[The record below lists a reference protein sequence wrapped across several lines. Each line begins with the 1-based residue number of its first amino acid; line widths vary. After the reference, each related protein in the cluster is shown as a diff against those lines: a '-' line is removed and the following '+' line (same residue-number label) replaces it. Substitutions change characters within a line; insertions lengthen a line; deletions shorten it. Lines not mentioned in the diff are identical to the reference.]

1 MLAKRSK
8 QKRGQDVRLL
18 TGSIQLVE
26 ADLRFRSTRSRSFA
40 VVTAASAA
48 AVVLAAC
55 GSSSS
60 SSSSS
65 TATTPKP
72 NTLALTISDKGKTS
86 VYAGPTT
93 TVGGLLQV
101 KLTNKGKAPHGAQL
115 VLILGNHTPAQ
126 ALAGLGGGSQ
136 KTPSWIRAEGG
147 VGYANPG
154 ETATAT
160 NTVPAGKYLVFD
172 VAALNGGGPGPPA
185 HTTLTVTPGPAGALP
200 ATTASVTAAN
210 PSKDKYKWEISGLK
224 AGANE
229 ITFNSKGTKAI
240 HLLTVV
246 RLKGHATDAQIEK
259 ALSSNSNAP
268 PSFVDTNAPTPQTAA
283 LDGGKSQTTALN
295 LPPGRYVFFCPLRDR
310 DGGKPHFLEGLLK
323 QVVIH

>member
-1 MLAKRSK
+1 M
-8 QKRGQDVRLL
+8 
-18 TGSIQLVE
+18 
-26 ADLRFRSTRSRSFA
+26 RFRSTLSRSFS

-86 VYAGPTT
+86 VYSGPTT

-101 KLTNKGKAPHGAQL
+101 KLTNKGKVPHGAQL
-115 VLILGNHTPAQ
+115 VLLLGNHTPAQ
-126 ALAGLGGGSQ
+126 VIAGLGSGSN
-136 KTPSWIRAEGG
+136 KTPSWARLEGG
-147 VGYANPG
+147 LGYANPG

-160 NTVPAGKYLVFD
+160 DNVAAGKYVVFD
-172 VAALNGGGPGPPA
+172 VASLNGGGPGPPA
-185 HTTLTVTPGPAGALP
+185 YTALTVTAGTAGPLP

-210 PSKDKYKWEISGLK
+210 PGKDKYKWELSGLK
-224 AGANE
+224 AGANQ
-229 ITFNSKGTKAI
+229 ITFNSKGTSAL

-246 RLKGHATDAQIEK
+246 RLKGHPTDAQIEK

-268 PSFVDTNAPTPQTAA
+268 PSFVDTSAPTPQTAI
-283 LDGGKSQTTALN
+283 LDGGKSQTTTLN
-295 LPPGRYVFFCPLRDR
+295 LPPGRYVFFCPLHDR

>member
-1 MLAKRSK
+1 M
-8 QKRGQDVRLL
+8 
-18 TGSIQLVE
+18 
-26 ADLRFRSTRSRSFA
+26 RFRSTLSRSFS

-60 SSSSS
+60 SNSSSSSS
-65 TATTPKP
+65 TAATPKL
-72 NTLALTISDKGKTS
+72 NTLALTISDRGKTS
-86 VYAGPTT
+86 VYAGPAT
-93 TVGGLLQV
+93 TVGGLLQI
-101 KLTNKGKAPHGAQL
+101 KLTNNGKAPHGAQL
-115 VLILGNHTPAQ
+115 VLLLGNHTPAQ
-126 ALAGLGGGSQ
+126 ALAGLGGGSN

-160 NTVPAGKYLVFD
+160 DNVPAGKYLVFD
-172 VAALNGGGPGPPA
+172 VAALTGGGPGSGPPA
-185 HTTLTVTPGPAGALP
+185 HTALTVTPGTAGPLP

-210 PSKDKYKWEISGLK
+210 PGKDKYKWEISGLK
-224 AGANE
+224 AGANQ
-229 ITFNSKGTKAI
+229 ITFNSKGSNAL

-246 RLKGHATDAQIEK
+246 RLKGHPTDAQIEK
-259 ALSSNSNAP
+259 GLSSNSNAP
-268 PSFVDTNAPTPQTAA
+268 PSFVDVNAPTPGTAV
-283 LDGGKSQTTALN
+283 LDGGSSQTTTLN
-295 LPPGRYVFFCPLRDR
+295 LPPGRYVFFCPLHDR